1 MLKTDWIA
9 VFIAAFGVGVVV
21 YQGWSSRN
29 ENPTMKKIIYT
40 LIGLTALLWIML
52 AFLVLGGVESV

>member
-1 MLKTDWIA
+1 MLKTDWFA

-29 ENPTMKKIIYT
+29 ENPVMKKIIYG
-40 LIGLTALLWIML
+40 LIGLTAVLWIML
-52 AFLVLGGVESV
+52 TVMVLGGVGGV